1 MEDMVAKGKTKSIG
15 LSNFNVQQIKDV
27 LAVCKIRPVCNQF
40 EVNPNLHNN
49 EWVDFCQKENIAV
62 VAYAPLGSPECPYAT
77 SGRAVPLKSPL
88 LANLA
93 KKYNKSPAQLIL
105 RWLIQRD
112 IVVIPKSANP
122 VRLRENFE
130 VKSRKNSPNHL
141 TIYYKYLTSRPYRTV
156 L

>member
-1 MEDMVAKGKTKSIG
+1 MVAKGKTKSIG

-62 VAYAPLGSPECPYAT
+62 VAYAPLGAPDRPWLK
-77 SGRAVPLKSPL
+77 GDDPVPLKSEA
-88 LANLA
+88 LANLS

-112 IVVIPKSANP
+112 IIVIPKSANP
-122 VRLRENFE
+122 ERLAENIN
-130 VKSRKNSPNHL
+130 VTRLN
-141 TIYYKYLTSRPYRTV
+141 
-156 L
+156 